1 MRLEVNSEHS
11 QCDGQG
17 EVATTYIPSRVE
29 SLTDMSLRGECMSES
44 VLKVFEEK
52 KELLG
57 GISRYIPL

>member
-17 EVATTYIPSRVE
+17 EVATTYSSRVK

-57 GISRYIPL
+57 GMSRYIPL

>member
-29 SLTDMSLRGECMSES
+29 WLTDMSLRGECMSES
-44 VLKVFEEK
+44 VL
-52 KELLG
+52 
-57 GISRYIPL
+57 I